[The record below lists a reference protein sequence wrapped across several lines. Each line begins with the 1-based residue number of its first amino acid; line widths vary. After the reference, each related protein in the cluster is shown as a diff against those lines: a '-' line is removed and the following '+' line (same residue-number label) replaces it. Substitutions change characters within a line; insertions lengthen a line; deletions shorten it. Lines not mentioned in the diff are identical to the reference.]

1 MEDEEKKHD
10 ESDAEK
16 SDEDQWQ
23 DEDSGGS
30 GSSSAIDRK
39 SLVAV
44 VGEDGPESAAAKKAQ
59 PEEVES

>member
-1 MEDEEKKHD
+1 MGDEEKKHD

-44 VGEDGPESAAAKKAQ
+44 VGEDGLESAAAKKAQ
-59 PEEVES
+59 PEEPES